1 MNTGLLLTIA
11 TSVGG
16 VLGKVLVSMV
26 TSLLTEAVLKKL
38 IVMAL
43 EKVVAKTEND
53 IDNQVLAECKKAW
66 YPAPEEGPQ
75 PPEQPADV
83 K

>member
-1 MNTGLLLTIA
+1 MNAALLSTILA
-11 TSVGG
+11 SVGG
-16 VLGKVLVSMV
+16 VMGKVLVSMV
-26 TSLLTEAVLKKL
+26 TSLFTEAVLKKL

-66 YPAPEEGPQ
+66 YPEEVAKEALPEP
-75 PPEQPADV
+75 

>member
-1 MNTGLLLTIA
+1 MNAALLSTILA
-11 TSVGG
+11 SVGG

-26 TSLLTEAVLKKL
+26 TSLFTEAVLKKL

-53 IDNQVLAECKKAW
+53 IDNQVLAECIKAW
-66 YPAPEEGPQ
+66 YPEEREKEALPEP
-75 PPEQPADV
+75 

>member
-38 IVMAL
+38 IVVAL
-43 EKVVAKTEND
+43 EKIVAKTEND

-66 YPAPEEGPQ
+66 YPESQDGPQ
-75 PPEQPADV
+75 PPEQVGEV